1 MRNSINRPPWRR
13 GLLLISLILA
23 FAWLAF
29 LPTARA
35 VTPAPD
41 GGYANEITAEGEDAL
56 FSLTTGI
63 DSTAVGYHALHD
75 NQTGAQNTAV
85 GDSALEQTTSNW
97 NTALGAS
104 ALASDISGTGNTAVG
119 TVALASNT
127 SGSFNIAIGLSAME
141 NNTTGGPTSPSARAR
156 SSSTPRAITLP
167 LVFIH

>member
-1 MRNSINRPPWRR
+1 MSSTIQPEQDGKTKNMTTQSLSMRNSINRPPWRR

-41 GGYANEITAEGEDAL
+41 GGYENEITAEGEDAL

-75 NQTGAQNTAV
+75 NKT
-85 GDSALEQTTSNW
+85 
-97 NTALGAS
+97 
-104 ALASDISGTGNTAVG
+104 
-119 TVALASNT
+119 
-127 SGSFNIAIGLSAME
+127 
-141 NNTTGGPTSPSARAR
+141 
-156 SSSTPRAITLP
+156 
-167 LVFIH
+167 